1 MSPGIKLGTLH
12 TEGHVLANCVTL
24 APSIIFGIFI
34 VFISSYHV
42 GKRNQEMK

>member
-24 APSIIFGIFI
+24 APSIIFGNILLFLFSHI
-34 VFISSYHV
+34 
-42 GKRNQEMK
+42 M